1 MKKKRTN
8 ITPEIKRQIVVLY
21 SDMQSY
27 TAVAKHLNIAINTV
41 KNVWLK
47 KDTDTDLCKI
57 VQSYAK
63 VKKESNESLLE
74 MLVGTQYAAITKNAM
89 DLLTTANME
98 KEINTRGIKA
108 LITITG
114 ISYDK
119 TMAYK
124 RLLLD
129 ERKVELAERTLEL
142 KETELQ
148 ARIDN
153 PDAFATVTI
162 INDADEVARI
172 TRERI
177 ELMEHES
184 INLN

>member
-1 MKKKRTN
+1 MKNKRTH

-21 SDMQSY
+21 SDLKCYS
-27 TAVAKHLNIAINTV
+27 TVAKRLDIAVNTV

-47 KDTDTDLCKI
+47 KDKDTDLCKV

-63 VKKESNESLLE
+63 VKKESNETLIE
-74 MLVGTQYAAITKNAM
+74 MLNGTQYANITKNAM
-89 DLLTTANME
+89 DLLTTANMQ
-98 KEINTRGIKA
+98 KEINNRGIKA

-124 RLLLD
+124 RLMID
-129 ERKVELAERTLEL
+129 ERKLDLAERTLAL
-142 KETELQ
+142 KEQELQ

-153 PDAFATVTI
+153 PEAFSNI
-162 INDADEVARI
+162 IIVKDTDEIALHIKEETSEHYARD
-172 TRERI
+172 
-177 ELMEHES
+177 
-184 INLN
+184 